1 MILVDTSVWIAHLG
15 VSKPTLEDLLSHSL
29 VLSHP
34 FVIGEIALGD
44 ARQRK
49 AILDLTQNLSRAIVA
64 TDEEVLLFIEQHALP
79 GRGIGY
85 VDAHLSA
92 STWLTA
98 GAKPW
103 THDRRLH
110 EAWRDLVSAS
120 FGTRSANACRSR
132 SSATAAAPRVRAY
145 PHPRNRTLAANAG
158 RVLGVAPS
166 AQRTVCSART

>member
-1 MILVDTSVWIAHLG
+1 MILVDTSVWIAHLR
-15 VSKPTLEDLLSHSL
+15 VSNPTLEDLLSRSL

-85 VDAHLSA
+85 IDAHLLA

-98 GAKPW
+98 GANLW

-110 EAWRDLVSAS
+110 EVAVELKSA
-120 FGTRSANACRSR
+120 FGR
-132 SSATAAAPRVRAY
+132 
-145 PHPRNRTLAANAG
+145 
-158 RVLGVAPS
+158 
-166 AQRTVCSART
+166 